1 MLGDAILIAPKLTEP
16 NNIEKFEQIQR
27 VIFFLPEEE
36 LWYNYYDKGIEW
48 STGKEETDIL
58 EDLE

>member
-16 NNIEKFEQIQR
+16 NDIEKFEQIQS
-27 VIFFLPEEE
+27 VKFFLPEEE
-36 LWYNYYDKGIEW
+36 LWYNYYNKEIEW
-48 STGKEETDIL
+48 STGQEETVFL